1 MVEPLGTLTE
11 RVALTAGVA
20 WLTEDAQILWNEWGS

>member
-11 RVALTAGVA
+11 PVALTAGVA
-20 WLTEDAQILWNEWGS
+20 WLTEDAQILCNEWGL